1 MQIRGSVCPFSSTR
15 DRKHHNSHMPTPKL
29 SISPWKVSVCG
40 TVCAG
45 DVDGQEAACME
56 PLFDFRSNGFAAD
69 AVTLARTTGCALE
82 RCRQELFI
90 AEGDMGLAY
99 HWLVAGY
106 DLQPD
111 DSVLH

>member
-1 MQIRGSVCPFSSTR
+1 MRPFPTAH
-15 DRKHHNSHMPTPKL
+15 DHTHHNRSMPTPKL
-29 SISPWKVSVCG
+29 SISPWKFPVRG
-40 TVCAG
+40 TVYADG
-45 DVDGQEAACME
+45 VDGQPSASIE
-56 PLFDFRSNGFAAD
+56 PLFDFRSKGFAAD
-69 AVTLARTTGCALE
+69 AATLARTTGCALE